1 MSGSWARDGQGVPT
15 AQNGDQINSA
25 RIGGVAT
32 PAPIA
37 TSTASLQ
44 SMSLGSGGPGEH
56 NRSSFD
62 ESPSTAGGADVSS
75 DWTLVRGDG
84 AGLLDADSD
93 GAEVLRSTGTVGS
106 AAQPAIANAAAS
118 MTTVRRIGRRCSRSS
133 TKHPSSR

>member
-1 MSGSWARDGQGVPT
+1 MSGSWAWDGQGVPT
-15 AQNGDQINSA
+15 AQNGDQISSA

-93 GAEVLRSTGTVGS
+93 EAEGLRPTGTVGP
-106 AAQPAIANAAAS
+106 AAPPATPQPAPS
-118 MTTVRRIGRRCSRSS
+118 TT
-133 TKHPSSR
+133 T